1 MTMKKTLCSL
11 LAVGVFTAASHASVT
26 INLGV
31 GEIYSNEAA
40 TTLAPA
46 GALINVL
53 AKTDGTSWGS
63 DLDIYNLFQPLTD
76 SFVPTGAFTLVQSFG
91 SDDGAGPGTT
101 FTPVNYSY
109 SGAFTA
115 GDQLLMVIYPT
126 LTTAASS
133 PGLGTLGLF
142 YRTDLLLNGSDIAW
156 IAPSDGS
163 TVNLLATTSAVGGT
177 LAANTFAPGDANMPG
192 SAGGGQGFTTV
203 PEPSTYALLS
213 VAGLALGGYA
223 MRRRRRA

>member
-1 MTMKKTLCSL
+1 MKKTSISV
-11 LAVGVFTAASHASVT
+11 LAAVLVAGAANASVT

-31 GEIYSNEAA
+31 GEIYSDPAA
-40 TTLAPA
+40 TTLAPS

-63 DLDIYNLFQPLTD
+63 PQDIYNLFQPLTD
-76 SFVPTGAFTLVQSFG
+76 SFLPSGPFSLVQSFG

-109 SGAFTA
+109 AGDFSA
-115 GDQLLMVIYPT
+115 GDQLLMVVYPT
-126 LTTAASS
+126 LTTSATS

-156 IAPSDGS
+156 VAPSDGF
-163 TVNLLATTSAVGGT
+163 TVNLFATTAAVGGE
-177 LAANTFAPGDANMPG
+177 LAANIFAPGDANMPG
-192 SAGGGQGFTTV
+192 SGGGQGFTTV

-213 VAGLALGGYA
+213 LAGLALGGYVA
-223 MRRRRRA
+223 RRRRRA